1 MTQDMKAL
9 ILQTSDANQIRNRAI
24 ENGMV
29 TLQQDGAQKVLE
41 GLTTIEEVYRVSQ
54 Q

>member
-1 MTQDMKAL
+1 MTQEMKAL
-9 ILQTSDANQIRNRAI
+9 VLKTSDANQIRQRAI

-41 GLTTIEEVYRVSQ
+41 GVTTIEEVYRVFQ